1 MAENNP
7 NVKVHFFIRLDAR
20 IINEPSGAP
29 KSEYTGHD
37 TSSGMYFNSSEKVLK
52 EAKFVTDPTGEK
64 VVDNLNKLPTNAAIA
79 TAVNKYPTSLNNK
92 LWSTFYNCR

>member
-1 MAENNP
+1 M
-7 NVKVHFFIRLDAR
+7 
-20 IINEPSGAP
+20 
-29 KSEYTGHD
+29 D

-79 TAVNKYPTSLNNK
+79 TAVNKYPTSLNNNYGQRSITADD
-92 LWSTFYNCR
+92 LAENGDFM

>member
-1 MAENNP
+1 VVSENRTLYAVWAENNP

-64 VVDNLNKLPTNAAIA
+64 VVDNLINYQLMQQLPQ
-79 TAVNKYPTSLNNK
+79 
-92 LWSTFYNCR
+92 R